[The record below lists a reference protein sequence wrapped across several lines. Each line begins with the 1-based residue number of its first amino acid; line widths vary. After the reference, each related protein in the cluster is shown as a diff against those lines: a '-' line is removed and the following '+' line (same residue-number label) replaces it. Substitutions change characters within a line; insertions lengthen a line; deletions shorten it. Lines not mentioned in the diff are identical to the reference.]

1 MELPTKDEINV
12 YNSLDE
18 ITACKH
24 FLNKTLEEV
33 EVLFRESSLAYGQ
46 DLVWMGPRAF
56 DFYLQAVINYLQS
69 DYSAA
74 DNDIVNCLCS
84 VIEYKLEEEGFSLVR
99 DKVNTII
106 DYVIANYDKF
116 EVDTNIYGDLLE
128 KYRQLHNQLKDQR
141 G

>member
-1 MELPTKDEINV
+1 MKLPTKDEINV

-18 ITACKH
+18 ITACEH
-24 FLNKTLEEV
+24 FLNKTLEEA
-33 EVLFRESSLAYGQ
+33 EFLFRESSLAYGQ
-46 DLVWMGPRAF
+46 DLVWMGPKAF

-69 DYSAA
+69 EYSAA
-74 DNDIVNCLCS
+74 DNDIVNCLTS
-84 VIEYKLEEEGFSLVR
+84 VIEYRLQEEGFSLVR

-128 KYRQLHNQLKDQR
+128 KYRQLHNQLKTV
-141 G
+141 

>member
-1 MELPTKDEINV
+1 MKLPTKDEINV

-24 FLNKTLEEV
+24 FLNKTLEEI

-46 DLVWMGPRAF
+46 DLMWMGTRAF

-69 DYSAA
+69 DYSAG
-74 DNDIVNCLCS
+74 DNEIVDCLSS
-84 VIEYKLEEEGFSLVR
+84 VIEFRLQEEEFSLAQDR
-99 DKVNTII
+99 VNTII

-116 EVDTNIYGDLLE
+116 EVDTNIYGDVLGT
-128 KYRQLHNQLKDQR
+128 YRQLHNQLKD
-141 G
+141 